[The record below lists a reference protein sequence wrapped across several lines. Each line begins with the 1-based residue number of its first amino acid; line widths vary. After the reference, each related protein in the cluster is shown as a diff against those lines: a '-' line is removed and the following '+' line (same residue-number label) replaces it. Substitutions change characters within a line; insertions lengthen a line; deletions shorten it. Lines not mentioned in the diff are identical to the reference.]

1 MIIPRSFGL
10 KKCGIY
16 CITNTITNKC
26 YIGSSKNIYHR
37 LKRHYS
43 DLERKKHKNPY
54 LLNSY
59 IKHGKNAF
67 TVKILEETS
76 FELLT
81 QKEQYYIDTLK
92 PEYNIVIDVVRQTT
106 PLSCRKKI
114 SKTLKDKYRK
124 GILIPRRNDEQ
135 KKPVVIY
142 DKDCNC
148 VARHDSESDAGKMLE
163 QLYPG
168 IKRGATLINNVIN
181 HKNGLKNNRYKDHY
195 MFRPDVQ
202 CKKANTEHPNAIK
215 IVCENAFTK
224 QVIIYNSILEAA
236 LHLNCNNK
244 VIYKRFKKP
253 DMLYKNYKIYKIDKY
268 ER

>member
-26 YIGSSKNIYHR
+26 YIGSSKNIYYR

-43 DLERKKHKNPY
+43 NLERQNHQNPY

-76 FELLT
+76 FELLA

-92 PEYNIVIDVVRQTT
+92 PKYNIVIDVVRQAT

-114 SKTLKDKYRK
+114 SETLKDKYRK

-148 VARHDSESDAGKMLE
+148 VGTYESESAAGKMLE
-163 QLYPG
+163 KLYPG
-168 IKRGATLINNVIN
+168 LKKGSSFINMVIN
-181 HKNGLKNNRYKDHY
+181 HKNRLKNNKYKDHY
-195 MFRPDVQ
+195 FFRPNIPCVIASTDHHSAV
-202 CKKANTEHPNAIK
+202 KIK
-215 IVCENAFTK
+215 CENSLTK
-224 QVIIYNSILEAA
+224 EITIYDSILEAA
-236 LHLNCNNK
+236 KVLKCTKK

-253 DMLYKNYKIYKIDKY
+253 NMLYKHYKISKQD
-268 ER
+268 